1 MEDIEIF
8 RKKLLFKSSHRGV
21 REMDILIGNFTKNF
35 ICLFDINE
43 LICLDSLLDFEDD
56 IIYKMILG
64 KLDIPKAIN
73 SRVTHLLIDY
83 SNNKDN

>member
-8 RKKLLFKSSHRGV
+8 RKKLIFKSSHRGV
-21 REMDILIGNFTKNF
+21 KEMDILIGNFVLKF
-35 ICLFDINE
+35 ISLFDIKE

-56 IIYKMILG
+56 IIYKIIIG
-64 KLDIPKAIN
+64 KLDIPDALN